1 MADLVTLEEYKE
13 YKGLKNSTE
22 DSRRLALI
30 SSISKL
36 VETYCDRNF
45 KDYTVTPVVEYYSAL
60 DTDVY
65 LRQFPVLEVVSVEVS
80 ADGGTVYDTL
90 IESDPEKNGYLVD
103 MDAGI
108 IYTQNP
114 RRPFLWWTER
124 AFNSLRVTYRAGYE
138 ELPLDFKLAVFDL
151 VHYYE
156 SEESTP
162 SKSLMSGSIEN
173 PIPYDSLHFPS
184 HISRIL
190 NMYRVGS

>member
-36 VETYCDRNF
+36 VETYCDRKF
-45 KDYTVTPVVEYYSAL
+45 KDYVETPVIEYHSAL
-60 DTDVY
+60 NTEVY
-65 LRQFPVLEVVSVEVS
+65 LNQFPVLDITSVEVS
-80 ADGGTVYDTL
+80 NDGGTTYEAL
-90 IESDPEKNGYLVD
+90 IEADPNKLGYLAD
-103 MDAGI
+103 KDNGI

-114 RRPFLWWTER
+114 HRPFLWYTER
-124 AFNSLRVTYRAGYE
+124 AFNSLKVTYTAGYE
-138 ELPLDFKLAVFDL
+138 DLPLDLKLAVFDL

-173 PIPYDSLHFPS
+173 PLPYSSLHFPS